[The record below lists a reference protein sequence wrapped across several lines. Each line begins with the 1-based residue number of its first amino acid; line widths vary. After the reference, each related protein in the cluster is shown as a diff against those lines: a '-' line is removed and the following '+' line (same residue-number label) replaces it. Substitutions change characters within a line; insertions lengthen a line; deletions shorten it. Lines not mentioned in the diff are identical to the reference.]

1 MCHINGYSTMKCD
14 VDSCNN
20 ILLKFQQVY
29 ASKFM
34 FSCSSYFTGELLEK
48 HKEVMIEMVRR
59 DKNRPSVVMW
69 SLANEPKSF
78 RNESR
83 EYFR

>member
-1 MCHINGYSTMKCD
+1 
-14 VDSCNN
+14 
-20 ILLKFQQVY
+20 
-29 ASKFM
+29 M

-48 HKEVMIEMVRR
+48 HKEVMTEMVRR
-59 DKNRPSVVMW
+59 DKNRPSVVVW

>member
-1 MCHINGYSTMKCD
+1 MNK
-14 VDSCNN
+14 
-20 ILLKFQQVY
+20 KFTNWNVCKY
-29 ASKFM
+29 KMLAF
-34 FSCSSYFTGELLEK
+34 SSYFTDELLQK
-48 HKEVMIEMVRR
+48 HKEVMTEIVRR

-69 SLANEPKSF
+69 SLSNEPKSF